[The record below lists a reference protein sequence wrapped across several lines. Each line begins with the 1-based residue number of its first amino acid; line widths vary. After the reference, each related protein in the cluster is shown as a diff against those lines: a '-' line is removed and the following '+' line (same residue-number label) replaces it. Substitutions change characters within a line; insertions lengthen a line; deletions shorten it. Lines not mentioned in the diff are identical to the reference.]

1 LQPRPR
7 RWCQQTPSAAAFDRR
22 LSSHLSLSL
31 SLSLCQQPLSSV
43 TWLFIAKMPQIL
55 KIKSGFYFHIYLVAK
70 YGYIFQWIIII
81 TLAILQNYPIT
92 PGVGSVCVCVS
103 DFQ

>member
-22 LSSHLSLSL
+22 LSSPLLSLSF
-31 SLSLCQQPLSSV
+31 SVPAASSV

-70 YGYIFQWIIII
+70 SGYIFLLIIII
-81 TLAILQNYPIT
+81 TLAIPQNCPIT
-92 PGVGSVCVCVS
+92 PGVGSVCVS